1 MSKNDKE
8 RLVDTI
14 MGEAVLHLLE
24 NDDNVSFDALIGQLQ
39 ENLQNETDRERRDAY
54 RTAINGVHQFRSL
67 QTKSVRAQGSLKE
80 NLRSSLAQKASSVT
94 KH

>member
-39 ENLQNETDRERRDAY
+39 ENLQNETDRERRDAF

-67 QTKSVRAQGSLKE
+67 QTKSITTPGSLKQS
-80 NLRSSLAQKASSVT
+80 LRSTLAQKNTSST

>member
-39 ENLQNETDRERRDAY
+39 ENLQSETDREKRDAY
-54 RTAINGVHQFRSL
+54 RTAINGVHQFRAL
-67 QTKSVRAQGSLKE
+67 QTKTVSTPGLLKQSL
-80 NLRSSLAQKASSVT
+80 RTTLAQNSPSIT